1 MILYWASQQMKSFK
15 VIKEDK
21 MKKIKNIVL
30 VAAVLSGF
38 IWLTGCGDSSSKN
51 NTENEKQVKAYNVEV
66 VSAKGITFDDVISA
80 VGTVK
85 PIMSAN
91 LSYQEGGIIEKILKK
106 KGNYVYKGDVIAEID
121 NEVLK
126 ANLNAAKAQY
136 ELAKMNFEKQ
146 SKIFAEKINSEFQY
160 LESKYTMEQ
169 AKANLDL
176 IQARYEKTFIK
187 APFSGIVDQTYYEE
201 GEFAP
206 PGTPIVYLISNGG
219 RLKVEVGISEKFA
232 GKVKL
237 GADVNVLIKEI
248 SPDFIKGKISF
259 IGSSVS
265 SKNRTFPV
273 EVVLYVNQKNI
284 KPEMTAELQ
293 VINKS
298 FKDVIVI
305 SEEIVERVDDG
316 YSVFVAE
323 DGKAVSRKIK
333 VLNRN
338 NNKVAVESGLKEGD
352 KVIVVGYQNLV
363 DGDRVNVV
371 KEVQQP

>member
-1 MILYWASQQMKSFK
+1 MKLFK

-21 MKKIKNIVL
+21 MKKIKIIVL
-30 VAAVLSGF
+30 LAAVMSGF

-51 NTENEKQVKAYNVEV
+51 NTENEKQIKAYNVEV

-106 KGNYVYKGDVIAEID
+106 KGNYVYKGEVIAEID

-265 SKNRTFPV
+265 SKNRTFLV

-293 VINKS
+293 VINES

-316 YSVFVAE
+316 YSVFVTE

-363 DGDRVNVV
+363 DGDIVNVV